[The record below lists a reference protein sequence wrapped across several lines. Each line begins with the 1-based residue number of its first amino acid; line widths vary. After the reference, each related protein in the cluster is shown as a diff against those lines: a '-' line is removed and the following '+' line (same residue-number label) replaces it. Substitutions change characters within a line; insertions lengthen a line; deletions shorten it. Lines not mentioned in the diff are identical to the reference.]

1 MKIPITAAS
10 ITAAAFLLS
19 TPAPAQWLN
28 YPSPGIPRT
37 AGGKPNLTAPAPRVN
52 GKIDISGIWVADTP
66 RYLVNLAGGGSEVS
80 FQPWA
85 EEQYKKNKATEGRGD
100 PEARCMPHG
109 VPKVDTLPYPFKIFT
124 MAGQMVFLYEMFY
137 QYRQIFTD
145 GREIPKEIL
154 NPSWLGYSVGKWDG
168 DDFVVDTAGFNEKF
182 WMDTDGHPHTDALH
196 VTERFKRTDFG
207 HMKIQVTIDDPKAY
221 TKPWTNTIPL
231 HLLPD
236 TELLEFVCEDNHSL
250 THMLDKE

>member
-1 MKIPITAAS
+1 MVRILVLAAAAS
-10 ITAAAFLLS
+10 VLS
-19 TPAPAQWLN
+19 TPALAQWLN

-37 AGGKPNLTAPAPRVN
+37 PDGKPNLAAPVPRVG

-66 RYLVNLAGGGSEVS
+66 RYLVNLAQGGSEVS

-124 MAGQMVFLYEMFY
+124 MPGQLVILYEMFY

-145 GREIPKEIL
+145 GRQIPKEIL
-154 NPSWLGYSVGKWDG
+154 NPSWLGYSVGKYDG
-168 DDFVVDTAGFNEKF
+168 DDFVIDTAGFNEKF

-196 VTERFKRTDFG
+196 VTERFQRTDFG
-207 HMKIQVTIDDPKAY
+207 HMKILITIDDPKAY
-221 TKPWTNTIPL
+221 KKPWTNTIPL

-236 TELLEFVCEDNHSL
+236 TELLEFVCEDNRSL
-250 THMLDKE
+250 PHMLDKQ

>member
-1 MKIPITAAS
+1 MKMLITAAS
-10 ITAAAFLLS
+10 IAAAAFLLS
-19 TPAPAQWLN
+19 VRAPAQWLN
-28 YPSPGIPRT
+28 YPSPGTPRT
-37 AGGKPNLTAPAPRVN
+37 PDGKPNLTAPVPRVN
-52 GKIDISGIWVADTP
+52 GKVDLSRIWVADTP

-109 VPKVDTLPYPFKIFT
+109 VPKVDTLPYPFN
-124 MAGQMVFLYEMFY
+124 
-137 QYRQIFTD
+137 FTD

-221 TKPWTNTIPL
+221 TKPWTNTIPT